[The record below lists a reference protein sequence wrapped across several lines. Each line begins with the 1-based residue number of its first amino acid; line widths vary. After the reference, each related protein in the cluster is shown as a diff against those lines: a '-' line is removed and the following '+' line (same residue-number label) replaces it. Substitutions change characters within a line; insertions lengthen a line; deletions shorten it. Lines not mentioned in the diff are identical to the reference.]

1 MDNIEALAGGED
13 VHATVDCNGSGSGSI
28 YCPVTNSSTYKE
40 IIIRQQ

>member
-13 VHATVDCNGSGSGSI
+13 VHATVDCNGSGSI